1 MKKKYPDNIV
11 YNVDTGKF
19 DANLKNYPTTV
30 GSQKFDPI
38 VVDKSEG
45 IKADKFFNSR
55 LTELK
60 KEYELLVSK
69 YVDTKLVYDSDYNFQ
84 PIVGETYHLYEK
96 EDGNNF
102 LSIIS
107 PKEWDKKYVGSY
119 VLLNNGT
126 WEKL

>member
-1 MKKKYPDNIV
+1 VIKKYPDNIV
-11 YNVDTGKF
+11 YNDETGKF

-45 IKADKFFNSR
+45 IKADKYFNSR

-60 KEYELLVSK
+60 KEYDSLVSK

-84 PIVGETYHLYEK
+84 PIVGETYHLYERK
-96 EDGNNF
+96 NGNTF
-102 LSIIS
+102 LSMIS
-107 PKEWDKKYVGSY
+107 PNDWKQEYVGSFI
-119 VLLNNGT
+119 LLNNGT

>member
-11 YNVDTGKF
+11 YNETTGKF

-30 GSQKFDPI
+30 GSQKFEPI

-69 YVDTKLVYDSDYNFQ
+69 YVDTKLVYGSDYNLQ
-84 PIVGETYHLYEK
+84 PIVGETYHLYERK
-96 EDGNNF
+96 NGSKF
-102 LSIIS
+102 LSMIS
-107 PKEWDKKYVGSY
+107 PDDWKQEYVGSFI
-119 VLLNNGT
+119 LLNNGT

>member
-1 MKKKYPDNIV
+1 MKKKYADNIV
-11 YNVDTGKF
+11 YNETTGKF
-19 DANLKNYPTTV
+19 DSNLKNYPTTV
-30 GSQKFDPI
+30 GSQKFEPI

-96 EDGNNF
+96 EGGNKF

-107 PKEWDKKYVGSY
+107 PKEWGKKYIGSY

>member
-11 YNVDTGKF
+11 YNETTGKF

-30 GSQKFDPI
+30 GSQKFEPI

-45 IKADKFFNSR
+45 IKADRFFNSR

-69 YVDTKLVYDSDYNFQ
+69 YVDTKLVYGSDYNFQ
-84 PIVGETYHLYEK
+84 PIVGETYHLYERK
-96 EDGNNF
+96 NGSKF
-102 LSIIS
+102 LSMIS
-107 PKEWDKKYVGSY
+107 PDDWKQEYVGSFI
-119 VLLNNGT
+119 LLNNGT

>member
-1 MKKKYPDNIV
+1 MIKKYPDNIV
-11 YNVDTGKF
+11 YNDETGKF

-45 IKADKFFNSR
+45 IKADKYFNSR

-60 KEYELLVSK
+60 KEYDSLVSK

-84 PIVGETYHLYEK
+84 PIVGETYHLYERK
-96 EDGNNF
+96 NGNTF
-102 LSIIS
+102 LSMIS
-107 PKEWDKKYVGSY
+107 PNDWKQEYVGSFI
-119 VLLNNGT
+119 LLNNGT

>member
-11 YNVDTGKF
+11 YNETTGKF

-30 GSQKFDPI
+30 GSQKFEPI

-69 YVDTKLVYDSDYNFQ
+69 YVDTKLVYGSDYNFQ
-84 PIVGETYHLYEK
+84 PIVGETYHLYERK
-96 EDGNNF
+96 NGSKF
-102 LSIIS
+102 LSMIS
-107 PKEWDKKYVGSY
+107 PDDWKQEYVGSFI
-119 VLLNNGT
+119 LLNNGT

>member
-1 MKKKYPDNIV
+1 VKKKYPDNIV

-38 VVDKSEG
+38 IVDKSEG

-84 PIVGETYHLYEK
+84 PIVGETYHLYERK
-96 EDGNNF
+96 NGSKF

-107 PKEWDKKYVGSY
+107 PSDWKQEYVGSFI
-119 VLLNNGT
+119 LLNNGT

>member
-60 KEYELLVSK
+60 KEYEILVSK

-84 PIVGETYHLYEK
+84 PIVGETYHLYERK
-96 EDGNNF
+96 NGSKF

-107 PKEWDKKYVGSY
+107 PSDWKQEYVGSFI
-119 VLLNNGT
+119 LLNNGT

>member
-1 MKKKYPDNIV
+1 VKKKYPDNIV

-60 KEYELLVSK
+60 KEYEILVSK

>member
-38 VVDKSEG
+38 IVDKSEG

-84 PIVGETYHLYEK
+84 PIVGETYHLYERK
-96 EDGNNF
+96 NGSKF

-107 PKEWDKKYVGSY
+107 PSDWKQEYVGSFI
-119 VLLNNGT
+119 LLNNGT

>member
-1 MKKKYPDNIV
+1 VKKKYPDNIV

>member
-11 YNVDTGKF
+11 YNETTGKF

-30 GSQKFDPI
+30 GSQKFEPI

-69 YVDTKLVYDSDYNFQ
+69 YVDTKLVYGSDYNFQ
-84 PIVGETYHLYEK
+84 PIVGETYHLYERK
-96 EDGNNF
+96 NGSKF
-102 LSIIS
+102 LSMIS
-107 PKEWDKKYVGSY
+107 PDDWKQEYVGSFT
-119 VLLNNGT
+119 LLNNGT